1 MQDLGSSDSYINT
14 SARALITATVAAAAA
29 STAVATAAEGDT
41 ATLSG
46 LGIICRNVSFAF
58 YEK

>member
-29 STAVATAAEGDT
+29 TAVATAAEGDT

-58 YEK
+58 YET

>member
-14 SARALITATVAAAAA
+14 SARALITATVAAA

>member
-14 SARALITATVAAAAA
+14 SARALITATVAAAA
-29 STAVATAAEGDT
+29 TAVATAAEGDT

>member
-14 SARALITATVAAAAA
+14 SARALITATVAAAA

-58 YEK
+58 YDK

>member
-14 SARALITATVAAAAA
+14 SARALITATEAATATAA
-29 STAVATAAEGDT
+29 ATAAEGDT